1 MGVLNTQFQSN
12 RRANGVKRKWE
23 RIAAEKDAAEAAV
36 VAAAVVVTTTATA
49 ADPIEAVNPVVNV
62 DDALAEA
69 DEVVETVDLETGEI
83 EEWSMKN
90 RKSELL
96 EAAHNAGIEVEAS
109 WTKAAILEALNGG

>member
-23 RIAAEKDAAEAAV
+23 RINAEKEAAEST
-36 VAAAVVVTTTATA
+36 AAVVVTTTTTA
-49 ADPIEAVNPVVNV
+49 ADPIEAVTPVVNV

-96 EAAHNAGIEVEAS
+96 EAANNAGVAVEAS

>member
-23 RIAAEKDAAEAAV
+23 RITAEKETAEAAET
-36 VAAAVVVTTTATA
+36 AAVVVTTTATA

-90 RKSELL
+90 LKSELL

>member
-23 RIAAEKDAAEAAV
+23 RITAEKEAADTV
-36 VAAAVVVTTTATA
+36 VATAAAVATTTTTA
-49 ADPIEAVNPVVNV
+49 ADPIEAVDPVINV
-62 DDALAEA
+62 DDALAQA

-83 EEWSMKN
+83 QEWSMKN

-96 EAAHNAGIEVEAS
+96 EAANNAGVEVEAS